1 MGKKAVKIYVEE
13 KYYERLKKIAEEE
26 GLTVP
31 KVIAKI
37 IAESLEDGETLAD
50 RVKDL
55 EAKYDQLAREVGR
68 IEKDLAL
75 LQKALREYRVARGP
89 DVDQG

>member
-37 IAESLEDGETLAD
+37 IAESLEDGETLED

-75 LQKALREYRVARGP
+75 LQKVLREYRVARGP

>member
-75 LQKALREYRVARGP
+75 LQKALREYRVAREP